1 MEGITMASA
10 GPKSAV
16 RPISRKGRLMKIH
29 RPWFSVAG
37 TIVGLMIG
45 GLPGGAAA
53 SSQRSSPM
61 FPAHTAGRAA
71 PASRAADGRFFLGHG
86 GAVNG
91 PFALQGGKYTIN
103 VFANYNSAYDAGGS
117 GMCTFTAYLN
127 GIEQPRFVSLGKGVS
142 IVASGPYNTALA
154 VTLSAGHYKIIVS
167 PYSDCDWN
175 MTILSRGPAVPG
187 IEIVG
192 AQSYL
197 HQGTDFIPTTKVHM
211 DQSYDFSVFYRV
223 VGGAKGK
230 PAGTITLQEHTGSPQ
245 SAAMFAGKDFYGFK
259 QMAVNVVFSRKTHD
273 TPGPAV
279 ATFTIKV
286 GKLQVSQS
294 LNFTV
299 VS

>member
-1 MEGITMASA
+1 MERITTASA
-10 GPKSAV
+10 GPKSEV
-16 RPISRKGRLMKIH
+16 RRLSRKGRLMRIH
-29 RPWFSVAG
+29 RSWLLAVGALAG
-37 TIVGLMIG
+37 LTIG
-45 GLPGGAAA
+45 GLPGPAAA

-61 FPAHTAGRAA
+61 FPEHTAGRAA
-71 PASRAADGRFFLGHG
+71 TASRAADGRFFLGHG

-91 PFALQGGKYTIN
+91 PFALQGGKYQIN
-103 VFANYNSAYDAGGS
+103 VWANYNSAYDAGNS

-127 GIEQPRFVSLGKGVS
+127 GIEQPRFVNLGRGIS
-142 IVASGPYNTALA
+142 IVASGPYNTTLA

-167 PYSDCDWN
+167 PYSDCGWN
-175 MTILSRGPAVPG
+175 MTILSSGQTVPA

-197 HQGTDFIPTTKVHM
+197 HSGTDFTPTTIVHM

-245 SAAMFAGKDFYGFK
+245 SARMFAAKDFYGFK
-259 QMAVNVVFSRKTHD
+259 QMAVNVVFSQKMHD

-279 ATFTIKV
+279 AKFTITV

-294 LNFTV
+294 LNFTL